1 MVSTAFTALV
11 LSPLLL
17 LLVCWA
23 RLGVNIANFPFTLS
37 GLGFHAGL
45 GAIFTLYLYFWLQL
59 NMFETIKYLV
69 VVGVVTFLCG
79 NSLLANIA
87 KKNK

>member
-1 MVSTAFTALV
+1 MMI
-11 LSPLLL
+11 PLLF
-17 LLVCWA
+17 
-23 RLGVNIANFPFTLS
+23 FPP
-37 GLGFHAGL
+37 GFHAGL

-69 VVGVVTFLCG
+69 VIGVVTFLCG
-79 NSLLANIA
+79 NSLLATIA

>member
-1 MVSTAFTALV
+1 MPAWAPSSRSTSV
-11 LSPLLL
+11 NYLL
-17 LLVCWA
+17 
-23 RLGVNIANFPFTLS
+23 P
-37 GLGFHAGL
+37 GFHAGL

-69 VVGVVTFLCG
+69 VIGVVTFLCG
-79 NSLLANIA
+79 NSLLATIA